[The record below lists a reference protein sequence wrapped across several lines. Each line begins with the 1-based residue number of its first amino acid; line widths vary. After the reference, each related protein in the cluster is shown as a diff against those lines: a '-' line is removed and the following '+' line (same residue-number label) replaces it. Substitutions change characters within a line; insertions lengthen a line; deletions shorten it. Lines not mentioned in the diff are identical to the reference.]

1 MQCKAAENLRQS
13 LKTAA
18 LEDGKKRELMTA
30 IHAHFREWLLGTPLP
45 PVYVPFLS
53 FCDAVLVLIV

>member
-30 IHAHFREWLLGTPLP
+30 IHAHFREWLQGTPLP
-45 PVYVPFLS
+45 PLNVLSLS